1 MQSTFVISNEI
12 IIGSVYNI
20 KKIRNGI
27 IQLFYA
33 TCTNDLIVYS
43 KQASNIEIF
52 ILAFFIEF
60 NRHFIADTL
69 FMDVLMKYL

>member
-1 MQSTFVISNEI
+1 MQSIFVISNDTIMGAIEY
-12 IIGSVYNI
+12 S
-20 KKIRNGI
+20 KKISNGI

-52 ILAFFIEF
+52 ILAFFIEC
-60 NRHFIADTL
+60 NRHFIAESL
-69 FMDVLMKYL
+69 FMDVFKKYL